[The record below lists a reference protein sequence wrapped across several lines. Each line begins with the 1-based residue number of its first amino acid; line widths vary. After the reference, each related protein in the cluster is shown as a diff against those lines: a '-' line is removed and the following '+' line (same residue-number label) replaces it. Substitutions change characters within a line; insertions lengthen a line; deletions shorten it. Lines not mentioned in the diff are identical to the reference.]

1 MIAGDDCRSEL
12 LVAAR
17 RGRLSDGGR
26 LALDAHLAVCPSC
39 RMSHDVS
46 CDFDSAEAVDLHDG
60 ARIRALADRARL
72 SLGGGAGIDSVGS
85 VGRRGTRVR
94 PPVRLRALGAAAALV
109 VFCGSASAAV
119 WWWRRPAPVRP
130 SVAPRTFASALSVS
144 TSVRPPQASLPLA
157 VPVAQLRARPRLV
170 PHATLAA
177 RASTAPSATSATS
190 ILQQAT
196 EARQRGDRARAAEL
210 YRRLQRE
217 FPLSAEAALSAIPL
231 GGLLLGDGLS
241 RAALA
246 QFDDYLGRAHGGALI
261 PEALY
266 GRARALARLGDRTEE
281 RRTWTRLCADFPDSA
296 YAPLGRHRLAELE

>member
-1 MIAGDDCRSEL
+1 MMAGDDCRSEL

-26 LALDAHLAVCPSC
+26 LALDAHLAVCTSC

-46 CDFDSAEAVDLHDG
+46 CDFDGAEAVDLHDG
-60 ARIRALADRARL
+60 ARIRALADRAR
-72 SLGGGAGIDSVGS
+72 SYLGGSAGVGS
-85 VGRRGTRVR
+85 RGGRRRS
-94 PPVRLRALGAAAALV
+94 PVRLRALGAAAALI

-119 WWWRRPAPVRP
+119 WWWRRPAAVDPSAAPPASAPPALVSARPRVEALAFAPPVPVTAVRP
-130 SVAPRTFASALSVS
+130 RPRPTLQAALEPRA
-144 TSVRPPQASLPLA
+144 TSVRP
-157 VPVAQLRARPRLV
+157 
-170 PHATLAA
+170 
-177 RASTAPSATSATS
+177 APSATA

-196 EARQRGDRARAAEL
+196 EARQRGDRTRAADL

-217 FPLSAEAALSAIPL
+217 FPISAEAVLSAIPL
-231 GGLLLGDGLS
+231 GGLLLGDGLP

-246 QFDDYLGRAHGGALI
+246 QFDDYLGKAHGGALI

-266 GRARALARLGDRTEE
+266 GRARALGRLGDRAEE

-296 YAPLGRHRLAELE
+296 YVPLGRHRLAELE